1 MNEITGMR
9 AHDMVDTTSNNYKN
23 AIDAGAL
30 RIEPVDN
37 WHDKW
42 DDVLAAVERHG
53 KVEKLRVDSDG
64 WLSARQVVVV
74 AFVGEEPAA
83 HISFS
88 LQAANDGTIEAK
100 LDSYAIDLQFS
111 GQGIESQ
118 LHRAA
123 TERAQTLRCDKLKGF
138 RFDNNWC

>member
-1 MNEITGMR
+1 MIEITGMR
-9 AHDMVDTTSNNYKN
+9 PTMFDSKFTTTRKTPKASS
-23 AIDAGAL
+23 L

-53 KVEKLRVDSDG
+53 KAEKLRVDSDG
-64 WLSARQVVVV
+64 WLSARQVIVV
-74 AFVGEEPAA
+74 AFIGEEPAA

-88 LQAANDGTIEAK
+88 IQPSGDGKIEAK
-100 LDSYAIDLQFS
+100 VDSYAIDLQFS
-111 GQGIESQ
+111 GRGIESQ

-123 TERAQTLRCDKLKGF
+123 AERAQTLRCDKLKGL
-138 RFDNNWC
+138 RLNSKWC

>member
-1 MNEITGMR
+1 MI
-9 AHDMVDTTSNNYKN
+9 DTKSYNDENGVK
-23 AIDAGAL
+23 AGAL

-37 WHDKW
+37 WHNKW

-53 KVEKLRVDSDG
+53 HVEKLRVDSDG

-88 LQAANDGTIEAK
+88 IQPAKDGTIEAK

-111 GQGIESQ
+111 GRGIESQ
-118 LHRAA
+118 LHQAA
-123 TERAQTLRCDKLKGF
+123 TERAQTLRCEKLKGF
-138 RFDNNWC
+138 RLSSNWC